1 MVREYLEAVVSV
13 GFLAVS
19 SMGTGRWM
27 LRLLPRNASAVDRA
41 AFVPLCGLGVLGTLL
56 FAIGQFDF
64 SRAVIVAVLAVAA
77 IFGIYPAAVLTRDA
91 LKSLKRHGIPKLAV
105 AAVVFVLLVT
115 VVAGLAPVTGGWEND
130 AVAYHLLGPKVWLRE
145 TLIRPVA
152 DNCHTAFPPV
162 LEVLFGALMSI
173 GGDRAAGFSAVLT
186 LSLFLLA
193 IGGVAMRAGLGPRGA
208 WWTAALAAT
217 MPAIYAGS
225 HTAFVD
231 VFYASMVLAA
241 ARIGFDAERNA
252 EFLAFGL
259 FSGFAIGTKYTGV
272 LAVAALLAC
281 LCVVVLRNKSRAGL
295 SHVAMAAGVAALA
308 GGGAYVR
315 NWVLLGSPIYP
326 PPEFLL
332 RFFHPKYLS
341 PQMIHEFQAYILQR
355 GAGLGRGPAAFLLL
369 PFQLTFHTSNF
380 HGAGGIGLAPLA
392 LGPLGL
398 LASRRVAFAK
408 WLASLAVLFTLEWFV
423 TQQESR
429 FLIHVYAIS
438 AVFGVLG
445 WRYVLGHRNR
455 WAAAL
460 AATVVALSLLYGG
473 FMIASGRRSD
483 LHAAVS
489 RRYAEE
495 RQREEIP
502 FYRSFEYLNRNE
514 DVRKVLILDRSVP
527 PYYLDKSY
535 VKPFGQWGEQTLP
548 PATTSAEVLARLKE
562 LGITHI
568 LDVNSSVKP
577 FQVPQD
583 FAGLTAVLNLPDQRI
598 YRVGRAP
605 SEK

>member
-1 MVREYLEAVVSV
+1 MVREYLEAMASV
-13 GFLAVS
+13 GLLAIS
-19 SMGTGRWM
+19 STGAGSWM
-27 LRLLPRNASAVDRA
+27 LRLLPENASVVDRA
-41 AFVPLCGLGVLGTLL
+41 AFVPLCGMGVLGTLL
-56 FAIGQFDF
+56 FAIGQIDF
-64 SRAVIVAVLAVAA
+64 SRGIIVAVLAVAA
-77 IFGIYPAAVLTRDA
+77 VFGIQPAKVLTRDV
-91 LKSLKRHGIPKLAV
+91 LQFFKRQEIPKLAA
-105 AAVVFVLLVT
+105 AAVLFVLLVT

-145 TLIRPVA
+145 AFIRPVA
-152 DNCHTAFPPV
+152 DNCHTAFPPI
-162 LEVLFGALMSI
+162 LEVMFGAMMSV
-173 GGDRAAGFSAVLT
+173 GGERAAGFSAVVT

-193 IGGVAMRAGLGPRGA
+193 IGAVALRAGLGARGA

-217 MPAIYAGS
+217 MPAIYVGS

-231 VFYASMVLAA
+231 VFYASLVLAA
-241 ARIGFDAERNA
+241 ARIGFDAERGA

-272 LAVAALLAC
+272 LAVVALLAC
-281 LCVVVLRNKSRAGL
+281 LCVLVLRKKSEAGL
-295 SHVAMAAGVAALA
+295 AHVAMAAGVAALA
-308 GGGAYVR
+308 GGGAYLR

-332 RFFHPKYLS
+332 HFFHPKYLS
-341 PQMIHEFQAYILQR
+341 PQMIQEFQAYILRR
-355 GAGLGRGPAAFLLL
+355 GAGLGRGPAAFFLL

-392 LGPLGL
+392 LAPLGL
-398 LASRRVAFAK
+398 LASRRTAFAK
-408 WLASLAVLFTLEWFV
+408 WLAWLALLFTLEWFV

-445 WRYVLGHRNR
+445 WRYVLAHRNR

-460 AATVVALSLLYGG
+460 AATVVGISFLYGG
-473 FMIASGRRSD
+473 FMIASGRRAD

-489 RRYAEE
+489 LRYAEE
-495 RQREEIP
+495 RQQEEVP
-502 FYRSFEYLNRNE
+502 FYRSFAYLNRAA
-514 DVRKVLILDRSVP
+514 DVRRVLILDRSVP
-527 PYYLDKSY
+527 PYYLDRSY
-535 VKPFGQWGEQTLP
+535 VKPFGQWGEQTV
-548 PATTSAEVLARLKE
+548 PAAGTSAEVLARLKE

-568 LDVNSSVKP
+568 LDVNSSVGP

-598 YRVGRAP
+598 YRVETAP